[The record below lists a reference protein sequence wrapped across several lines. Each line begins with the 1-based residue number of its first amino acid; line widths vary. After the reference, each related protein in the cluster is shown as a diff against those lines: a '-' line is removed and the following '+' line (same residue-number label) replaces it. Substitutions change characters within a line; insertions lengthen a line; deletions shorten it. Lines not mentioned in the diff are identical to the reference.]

1 MLIEPILEQ
10 LYQLRLNG
18 MAEAFRQQL
27 ADPGASE
34 LSFEERFGLLVDSQH
49 SWKQSRALTRRLALA
64 KLHVQAPLE
73 DVDYRHPRGLERSRF
88 VSLAHDSR
96 WVRNKHNVILTG
108 PSGVGKTYLACALAH
123 KACRDGY
130 SALYK
135 RCTQL
140 FRDLQAAHADGSFPR
155 LLDRLARTD
164 VLVLDDFALTPL
176 SDSQRRD
183 LLEICDDRFNLRST
197 VLTSQLPPASWHAQM
212 GDPTMADSILDRL
225 VHVAHC
231 FALEGES
238 LRKTQAAQRLQEDR
252 RQEDAA

>member
-10 LYQLRLNG
+10 LYELRLNG

-27 ADPGASE
+27 ADPSVAE

-49 SWKQSRALTRRLALA
+49 SWKASRALTRRLALA
-64 KLHVQAPLE
+64 KLKLQAALE
-73 DVDYRHPRGLERSRF
+73 DIDYRHPRGLERARF
-88 VSLAHDSR
+88 VGLAHDSR
-96 WVRNKHNVILTG
+96 WVRNQQNVILTG
-108 PSGVGKTYLACALAH
+108 PAGVGKTHLACALAH

-135 RCTQL
+135 RTAQL
-140 FRDLQAAHADGSFPR
+140 FREVQAAHADGSFPR
-155 LLDRLARTD
+155 LLERLARTD

-183 LLEICDDRFNLRST
+183 LLEICDDRFNLRSL
-197 VLTSQLPPASWHAQM
+197 VLTSQLPPPSWHAQL
-212 GDPTMADSILDRL
+212 GDPTMADSILDRI

-238 LRKTQAAQRLQEDR
+238 LRKTQGAQRLAADQQER
-252 RQEDAA
+252 AA

>member
-10 LYQLRLNG
+10 LYELRLNG

-27 ADPGASE
+27 ADPSVAE

-49 SWKQSRALTRRLALA
+49 SWKASRALTRRLALA
-64 KLHVQAPLE
+64 KLKLQAALE
-73 DVDYRHPRGLERSRF
+73 DIDYRHPRGLERARF
-88 VSLAHDSR
+88 VGLAHDSR
-96 WVRNKHNVILTG
+96 WVRNQQNVILTG
-108 PSGVGKTYLACALAH
+108 PAGVGKTHLACALAH

-135 RCTQL
+135 RTAQL
-140 FRDLQAAHADGSFPR
+140 FRAVQAAHADGSFPR
-155 LLDRLARTD
+155 LLERLARTD

-183 LLEICDDRFNLRST
+183 LLEICDDRFNLRSL
-197 VLTSQLPPASWHAQM
+197 VLTSQLPPASWHAQL
-212 GDPTMADSILDRL
+212 GDPTMADSILDRI

-238 LRKTQAAQRLQEDR
+238 LRKTQGAQRLAADQQER
-252 RQEDAA
+252 AA